1 MDNACLVTK
10 LNATVNDDSLEKLG
24 VVKLHIVTTTD
35 GSNAPGANIS
45 YIISYAERPNTVFTI
60 VGNGYFTDSTGA
72 ENYGKSKITTASE
85 GKLFFSKNSEFDL
98 EISNKYKVKQLLGGN
113 GISPSCALSVLKYL
127 TSITQITLVSTS
139 TGDIKELSGLT
150 TLTSLSLTYA
160 TNVTGDIKNLGGLV
174 LLTNLGLY
182 GTSCY
187 GEINEL
193 ASAMVAS
200 GRTSGTLTIVCGN
213 SDITYNGESVS
224 YSKTVTFTAE
234 GYTVS

>member
-45 YIISYAERPNTVFTI
+45 YIIYYAERPNTVFTI

-72 ENYGKSKITTASE
+72 ENYGKSKTTTASE
-85 GKLFFSKNSEFDL
+85 GKIYFSKNSEFDL
-98 EISNKYKVKQLLGGN
+98 EISNKYKVKQLPSGN
-113 GISPSCALSVLKYL
+113 GISRSCNIAVLKHLIGL
-127 TSITQITLVSTS
+127 TDLSIEVAS

-150 TLTSLSLTYA
+150 NLTKIYLNGA
-160 TNVTGDIKNLGGLV
+160 TNITGDIKNLGNLI
-174 LLTNLGLY
+174 LLGTLDLY

-200 GRTSGTLTIVCGN
+200 GRTSGTLTVVCGN
-213 SDITYNGESVS
+213 SDITYDGQSVS

-234 GYTVS
+234 GYTVP